1 MGFRAFESNQEHAQA
16 ARLMAAVDRGERWIF
31 DGAPGSADFGGQV
44 IKQYFIRGDT
54 WGVFHACLF
63 RGHLRLQIGF
73 SPDLP
78 AGEEDGLIG
87 LIRQAR
93 CQAPGPASLW
103 YPPENSRLD
112 RLIRHDLPWP
122 VHGHKT
128 HELAFDTRPAL
139 PPVLTPDLAFVSYDS
154 TWLEAVCRLLD
165 QALSHTFADPEDALF
180 SRDKEKHDAEWL
192 DLAQAGACRLLVGK
206 GVLAGFVARK
216 GAEIDLMAVAPD
228 RQGRG
233 LGRIL
238 LQQARADILREQ
250 AGEPHL
256 YCLDS
261 NTGALR
267 FYLREGMRVTGHSG
281 YAWLDALPET

>member
-1 MGFRAFESNQEHAQA
+1 MYRSFETEQEHARA
-16 ARLMAAVDRGERWIF
+16 AQLLAAVDRGERWIF
-31 DGAPGSADFGGQV
+31 DGAPGSSEFGGSL
-44 IKQYFIRGDT
+44 IKQYFTRGDT

-63 RGHLRLQIGF
+63 RGRLRLQIGF

-78 AGEEDGLIG
+78 VEEEVGLIG

-93 CQAPGPASLW
+93 RQAPGPASLW
-103 YPPENSRLD
+103 YPPENARLD
-112 RLIRHDLPWP
+112 RLILHGLPWL

-128 HELAFDTRPAL
+128 RELAFDTRPAF
-139 PPVLTPDLAFVSYDS
+139 PPVLPPDLAYVPYDRA
-154 TWLEAVCRLLD
+154 WLEAVCRLLD
-165 QALSHTFADPEDALF
+165 QALAHTFADPGDAVF
-180 SRDKEKHDAEWL
+180 SRDKEKYDAEWL
-192 DLAQAGACRLLVGK
+192 GLARTNACRLLLENR
-206 GVLAGFVARK
+206 VLAGFIARK
-216 GAEIDLMAVAPD
+216 DAEIDLMAVAPE

-238 LQQARADILREQ
+238 LQQARADILEEQ

-261 NTGALR
+261 NNGALR

-281 YAWLDALPET
+281 YAWLDALPGT